1 MRPEAGSKALGLIG
15 SIGGFREW
23 PAPWRAAA
31 ARLGLAWLGLIAC
44 FRSDW
49 AAMAGQWWNSSTYTH
64 ILVVPA
70 IVAWLVWTRARQL
83 SRLTPRAW
91 WPGLVCFAAAAL
103 LWLLGQLAGFSLA
116 SQAGAVAMLIA
127 AAVTLLGPKV
137 SGGLAFPLSYMAFLV
152 PFGDELVPA
161 LQLITA
167 KLTIALV
174 GISGVHAGIDG
185 VFIET
190 PAGLFEVAEACSGVK
205 FLIAMVAFGVLVASV
220 CFISLPRR
228 IAFLALA
235 VVLPIL
241 ANGVRAWATI
251 FVAQYVGAEKATGF
265 DHLIYGWIFFAVVM
279 GATLALAWKFFDRPA
294 DDPMIDADAIER
306 SPLLTRLERHTLS
319 AVAAL
324 AMLSL
329 LAIAFVAWAGA
340 ADRLRAPLPARIVLP
355 DVPGWQRVAYAPKVW
370 WEPRARGAERRFLGR
385 YRDPKG
391 RQVDVFLAIYASQDE
406 GKEAGGFG
414 EGALT
419 PGTTWAWISPGPEA
433 VDAKSDRL
441 LGADRQGRL
450 ANTSYRTGN
459 LLTGSNLRLKLANI
473 ADRLTLRAR
482 PTMLLILSSEE
493 PHADASLRAFRASVG
508 PPAPWMD
515 RAAGLR

>member
-1 MRPEAGSKALGLIG
+1 M
-15 SIGGFREW
+15 
-23 PAPWRAAA
+23 
-31 ARLGLAWLGLIAC
+31 RLGLAWLALIAC
-44 FRSDW
+44 FHADW

-70 IVAWLVWTRARQL
+70 IVVWLVWTHAPQL
-83 SRLTPRAW
+83 GRLSPRPW
-91 WPGLVCFAAAAL
+91 WPGLLFFAAAAL
-103 LWLLGQLAGFSLA
+103 LWLLGQLAGFSTA

-127 AAVTLLGPKV
+127 AALALLGPKV
-137 SGGLAFPLSYMAFLV
+137 CTGLAFPLAYMAFLV

-174 GISGVHAGIDG
+174 GISGVHAVIDG

-205 FLIAMVAFGVLVASV
+205 FLIAMVAFGVLVAGV
-220 CFISLPRR
+220 CFRSWPRR

-279 GATLALAWKFFDRPA
+279 VVTLALAWKFFDRAA
-294 DDPMIDADAIER
+294 DDPMLDAEAIGR
-306 SPLLTRLERHTLS
+306 SRLLTTLERRSMTP
-319 AVAAL
+319 VAAL
-324 AMLSL
+324 AALFG
-329 LAIAFVAWAGA
+329 LAILAVAWASA
-340 ADRLRAPLPARIVLP
+340 ADRLRAPLPAQIAFP
-355 DVPGWQRVAYAPKVW
+355 DVPGWQRVAFAPRVW
-370 WEPRARGAERRFLGR
+370 WEPRAHGAERRLLGR
-385 YRDPKG
+385 YRDAER
-391 RQVDVFLAIYASQDE
+391 RQVDVFLAVYASQDE

-419 PGTTWAWISPGPEA
+419 PGTTWAWISPGPETA
-433 VDAKSDRL
+433 EAKSDRL

-450 ANTSYRTGN
+450 AQTSYRTGDVM
-459 LLTGSNLRLKLANI
+459 TGSNLRLKLANI
-473 ADRLTLRAR
+473 ADRVVLRAR

-493 PHADASLRAFRASVG
+493 PHAEASLRAFRASAG
-508 PPAPWMD
+508 PLGPWMD
-515 RAAGLR
+515 RVAGLR